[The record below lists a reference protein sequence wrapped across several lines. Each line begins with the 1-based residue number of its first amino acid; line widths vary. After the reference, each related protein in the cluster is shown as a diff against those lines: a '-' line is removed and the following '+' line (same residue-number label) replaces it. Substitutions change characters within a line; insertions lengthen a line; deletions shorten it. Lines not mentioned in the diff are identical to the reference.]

1 MYENTARYGK
11 QGPLLAIYTIFF
23 GPDESIFSICLN
35 GTFLSYPSPS
45 PVTIAIT
52 PCSLPFPFHHLYTSY
67 RRIFLVSFTA
77 GSRHRDT
84 RPLCRTAEYAK
95 RWKQRGIWFDG
106 KRCQSSNPSNLE
118 ETEPPRARM
127 RSQSRNFVNGES
139 SSIYIYRQNVV
150 CTSC

>member
-52 PCSLPFPFHHLYTSY
+52 PCSLSSSPFHHLYTSY

-95 RWKQRGIWFDG
+95 RWKQRGICRGLTG
-106 KRCQSSNPSNLE
+106 KDVRVRTPRTSRKRNPLVECEASF
-118 ETEPPRARM
+118 AI
-127 RSQSRNFVNGES
+127 S
-139 SSIYIYRQNVV
+139 
-150 CTSC
+150 